1 MALVFAFVGC
11 SKKSSSPIET
21 TPVSTSQ
28 VLLSPYD
35 GSSGVRLD
43 ASIGLAFAQPVDR
56 SVVERGFHLISQ
68 KAMADSMC
76 PVSTAMQHGDM
87 MSAMSDTSKM
97 HHLDNVH
104 ATRGMFF
111 WNGDSTAC
119 TFRPDSML
127 SPKTQYMM
135 HFGQEM
141 VQMME
146 MRIGSM
152 GSMSGHGSGMMSSEM
167 MFHFTTLDTASTSG
181 SGHAGHH

>member
-1 MALVFAFVGC
+1 
-11 SKKSSSPIET
+11 
-21 TPVSTSQ
+21 
-28 VLLSPYD
+28 
-35 GSSGVRLD
+35 
-43 ASIGLAFAQPVDR
+43 
-56 SVVERGFHLISQ
+56 
-68 KAMADSMC
+68 
-76 PVSTAMQHGDM
+76 
-87 MSAMSDTSKM
+87 
-97 HHLDNVH
+97 
-104 ATRGMFF
+104 
-111 WNGDSTAC
+111 
-119 TFRPDSML
+119 ML